1 MRKERYYDKDSVF
14 PPCKQCLKMALAGK
28 FGDEAAT
35 PLSFPHINQDEANQA
50 KFNRKEP
57 CQDGL
62 TFPALCLA
70 RLQAVH

>member
-1 MRKERYYDKDSVF
+1 
-14 PPCKQCLKMALAGK
+14 MALAGES
-28 FGDEAAT
+28 GDEAAT

-57 CQDGL
+57 CRDGL
-62 TFPALCLA
+62 TFPDLCLA